1 MKALAALV
9 LLALLAPA
17 SARADAVID
26 AVNAERARHDL
37 PGLTTSATLERSA
50 DSLARRLMRDQR
62 FDHEPVSRPPFDR
75 FGEALLLDFT
85 RRARAA
91 EAVGA
96 WMDSAKHRHVVLDP
110 GMTHIG
116 AGVARGSF
124 EGERATLRVL
134 QVGRQKRDRPRL
146 R

>member
-50 DSLARRLMRDQR
+50 NSLARRLMRDQR

-91 EAVGA
+91 EAVDA
-96 WMDSAKHRHVVLDP
+96 WMDSARHRHVVLDP
-110 GMTHIG
+110 EVTHIG
-116 AGVARGSF
+116 AGVARGRF